1 MKYSLLTIL
10 MATLFFGG
18 CSTAKIAAT
27 MAQPLV
33 QGQYVSIQKEPD
45 PTFARQ
51 AMPASLK
58 MMEGLLEQSPKDEFL
73 LLHLAEGYCGYAFS
87 FLETNDPQRAVL
99 HYDRGRGYALRALA
113 RTSPELMEQ
122 NLDDYTTAVE
132 AMEPGNLPAL
142 YWLGQCWGGWLML
155 SLDRPEAFADIPRL
169 QRLIERT
176 LELDPTFHF
185 AGPHLLA
192 GAFYGGRSKLLG
204 GDMDKAGSHFEENL
218 RLTEGKFLLSR
229 VLYAKTLLVQT
240 QDRDAFL
247 KQLNLVL
254 ETPAEILPQQRLAN
268 EVAKI
273 KAKKLLE
280 SVDDLF

>member
-1 MKYSLLTIL
+1 
-10 MATLFFGG
+10 
-18 CSTAKIAAT
+18 
-27 MAQPLV
+27 
-33 QGQYVSIQKEPD
+33 
-45 PTFARQ
+45 
-51 AMPASLK
+51 
-58 MMEGLLEQSPKDEFL
+58 
-73 LLHLAEGYCGYAFS
+73 
-87 FLETNDPQRAVL
+87 
-99 HYDRGRGYALRALA
+99 
-113 RTSPELMEQ
+113 
-122 NLDDYTTAVE
+122 
-132 AMEPGNLPAL
+132 
-142 YWLGQCWGGWLML
+142 ML

-176 LELDPTFHF
+176 LELDPGFHF

-204 GDMDKAGSHFEENL
+204 GDMDKARSHFEENL

-280 SVDDLF
+280 SADDLF